1 MTIEALETKVTN
13 IGKDLAT
20 LDEDVTRIED
30 RVAGLLLHSDEC
42 DKSLSSHD
50 DRLSKLET
58 TCDVDER
65 LLKLEAHAREMEQV
79 CSDQQRELKELQAR
93 LRKLEALAE
102 RSDQPAAPITTTR
115 IVSPVSPEW
124 FDQVEQSAAQGV
136 DGWRMEPEAAV
147 EPETDSP
154 EVEPE
159 ITSEPIKAK
168 TRAPRKPNGSGAKLS
183 ESVLVWAAGRGPFSR
198 AEALAALP
206 GWTEQQMSV
215 AMRGLKEAGKLTMTG
230 DRSTARYVLP

>member
-13 IGKDLAT
+13 IAKDLAT

-42 DKSLSSHD
+42 DKALTSYD
-50 DRLSKLET
+50 ERLRSLET
-58 TCDVDER
+58 TCEVDER

-79 CSDQQRELKELQAR
+79 CSDQQREIKELQAR
-93 LRKLEALAE
+93 IRKLEVLAE
-102 RSDQPAAPITTTR
+102 RSQQVSATTTTTR

-136 DGWRMEPEAAV
+136 DGWRMEAEAEAEAV
-147 EPETDSP
+147 EPDA
-154 EVEPE
+154 
-159 ITSEPIKAK
+159 KAEEKPVK
-168 TRAPRKPNGSGAKLS
+168 TRAPRKPNGTGAKLG
-183 ESVLVWAAGRGPFSR
+183 ESVLAWAAGRGPFSR

-230 DRSTARYVLP
+230 DRSTARYVMP